1 MRRLEAKL
9 DRIAAAVALPGGDSG
24 GRGPGTAAAGPTP
37 TQQPAPSGED
47 QPRLAADRGS
57 DGSRHC
63 HEARTAAATASTAAA
78 TATSSAAARRE
89 SAARDSASDAADGGS
104 GPRLAG
110 SGSRHADPLRANGP
124 DSEGQGAALDAGV
137 AREAE
142 SRAVKLQL
150 EGLDRTLALV
160 AGAVGVNHVDGERGG
175 GDDRRRL
182 KEKLKEAMES
192 GQRLSVRQI
201 DSERE
206 MWAEYIFGICK
217 PDGRVGKVGSR

>member
-24 GRGPGTAAAGPTP
+24 GRGPGAAAAGPTP

-57 DGSRHC
+57 
-63 HEARTAAATASTAAA
+63 EARPSTAAA

-110 SGSRHADPLRANGP
+110 SGSRHEDPLRANGP
-124 DSEGQGAALDAGV
+124 DSEGQAAALDAGV